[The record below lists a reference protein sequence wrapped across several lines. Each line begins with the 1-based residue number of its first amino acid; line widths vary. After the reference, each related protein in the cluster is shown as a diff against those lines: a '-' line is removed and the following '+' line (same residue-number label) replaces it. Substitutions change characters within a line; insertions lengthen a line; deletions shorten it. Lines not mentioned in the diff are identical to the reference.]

1 MHRRTF
7 LGTLAAGAWSSA
19 SAAAPPL
26 KFGHREASMKM
37 VGNIGV
43 FELASRI
50 SGLHGVELQITA
62 GQPLLWDP
70 ETLRKYKAEA
80 NRWGIRIHS
89 LAAPFPKGVTIRT
102 VDTAPDALR
111 KAIATARFLGASVI
125 LLPFFRDNCPSMED
139 ESQYGPV
146 VKMLKQV
153 APEAR
158 DSGVVLGLENSL
170 SPTGNAKLCDL
181 VADPHVRIYYDLYNC
196 EFYEHTGQSVPG
208 VATIG
213 RERICAVHVKN
224 ESKLIEEPGKLDWRA
239 ALVELK
245 KIGYEGWYTFESS
258 HSSAEQCVSS
268 TARNIAFLRKVLA

>member
-1 MHRRTF
+1 MDRRVF
-7 LGTLAAGAWSSA
+7 LGTLAAGAC
-19 SAAAPPL
+19 AAAPPL

-62 GQPLLWDP
+62 GRPLLWDA
-70 ETLRKYKAEA
+70 EILRRYKAEA

-102 VDTAPDALR
+102 VDTAPEALR

-125 LLPFFRDNCPSMED
+125 LLPFFRDNCPNMED

-146 VKMLKQV
+146 VKMLKQA

-170 SPTGNAKLCDL
+170 SPAGNARLCDL
-181 VADPHVRIYYDLYNC
+181 VNDPSVRIYYDLYNC
-196 EFYEHTGQSVPG
+196 EYYGHTGQSVPG
-208 VATIG
+208 VAVIG

-224 ESKLIEEPGKLDWRA
+224 ETKLIEEPGKLDWRA
-239 ALVELK
+239 ALGELK
-245 KIGYEGWYTFESS
+245 KIGYEGWYTFETAHTSE
-258 HSSAEQCVSS
+258 AQCI
-268 TARNIAFLRKVLA
+268 TATERNIAFLRGILS